1 MTEQDPSKNMN
12 EVSEFFN
19 DPSSGVLFDPKTR
32 QPVVAEDNENDVAE
46 GNDEDDDE
54 ETEYE
59 DDDEEDDDEEDE
71 E

>member
-1 MTEQDPSKNMN
+1 MSEQDPSKNMN
-12 EVSEFFN
+12 EVAEVRPFN
-19 DPSSGVLFDPKTR
+19 LSPI
-32 QPVVAEDNENDVAE
+32 EDNENDVAE

-54 ETEYE
+54 ETE

>member
-12 EVSEFFN
+12 EVAEVRPFN
-19 DPSSGVLFDPKTR
+19 LNPT
-32 QPVVAEDNENDVAE
+32 EDNENDVAE